1 MTFKVGVKGL
11 GLEVVEEAARQ
22 LRRDSIPVYGRETAP
37 LCQLPQNWPGALHR
51 SPWLRLCR
59 GQASLEL
66 FSMTKYEIFRA
77 TGTLK
82 TKAGPILRDRT
93 SLAGDFGSRTHWQ
106 PCWTFLELQG
116 TRDISTYPSVS
127 ILETH
132 TTGWCSPGLSAFL
145 PIFFHTNVSLNKIL
159 SRQILFWLIL
169 EGLE

>member
-1 MTFKVGVKGL
+1 MALMTFKVGVKGL

-22 LRRDSIPVYGRETAP
+22 LRRDSILSLWPCETAP

-51 SPWLRLCR
+51 SMAEIVQRPGFPWAVLHDKIWSHL
-59 GQASLEL
+59 
-66 FSMTKYEIFRA
+66 A

-82 TKAGPILRDRT
+82 TSRPNPERDRT

-145 PIFFHTNVSLNKIL
+145 PIFFHTNVSFNKIL
-159 SRQILFWLIL
+159 SRQILFWL
-169 EGLE
+169 GF